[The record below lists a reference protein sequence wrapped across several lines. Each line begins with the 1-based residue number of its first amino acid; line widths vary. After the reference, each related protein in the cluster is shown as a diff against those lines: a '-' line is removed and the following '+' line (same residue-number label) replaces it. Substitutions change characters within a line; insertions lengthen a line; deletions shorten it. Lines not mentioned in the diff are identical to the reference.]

1 MAARTGD
8 KIGPRLAEL
17 VANYTLAAR
26 RHMAPYEAQVHQAA
40 QWANYSRA
48 GKEVA
53 DHWAP
58 FLRAAANPESGEIH
72 PDMAA
77 WLKEAASG
85 KHQLKSLGGILFGVA
100 SSSLGGAISNA
111 VAPIA
116 FAINRVSPN
125 LAPDP
130 GTLATLV
137 AARTLPKSDLSYWG
151 RGQGLQQ
158 AFLDDMLEAA
168 YATPGAADILDI
180 LNRGDITEG
189 EATLALERSGLRPEL
204 VGPVLASRFQLL
216 AGADIAL
223 AQLRGNIDQ
232 ANAERLAARQGI
244 TPEVLNLLTLNTG
257 EPPGIM
263 DMVSLWRRGKIS
275 RERLVRAILQSRVRN
290 EWVDAIEL
298 LAVDPPS
305 TEEVLQALVQG
316 EISPADAQRRYE
328 QAGGDPTYFATAYN
342 TRANSPAPGQLA
354 EMANRGI
361 IPWDGRGPAAT
372 SFSQGFIEG
381 RWKNK
386 WEPAFRRLA
395 VYLPPPREVATLAR
409 EGAVTEAQAERLWE
423 EHGLSAE
430 LAHTYWVSAH
440 FQRTGHVHELARS
453 EVTTLYFDQAI
464 TRAKAHAMLVQ
475 LRYTSEDADWILDI
489 TDQRRARAVHEAAI
503 KKIVA
508 RYTSYKIE
516 RTEASSALHKLDVPT
531 DQADQILLFAELER
545 EANLKTLTAA
555 EIESAWFYNL
565 IGPAEAIRRLE
576 QEGYT
581 PLDAWIKL
589 SIRAK
594 GPVPGVAKP

>member
-1 MAARTGD
+1 MADRLGE

-26 RHMAPYEAQVHQAA
+26 RHMAPYEAQVHQTA

-58 FLRAAANPESGEIH
+58 FLRAAANPESGDIH

-130 GTLATLV
+130 GTLAQL
-137 AARTLPKSDLSYWG
+137 AAAGTLPKSDLSYWG

-168 YATPGAADILDI
+168 YAVPGAADLLDM
-180 LNRGDITEG
+180 LNRGDVSEG
-189 EATLALERSGLRPEL
+189 TVRLALERTGLRREL
-204 VGPVLASRFQLL
+204 IGPVIASRFQLL

-223 AQLRGNIDQ
+223 ALLRGNIAQ
-232 ANAERLAARQGI
+232 GEAEQLAARQGI
-244 TPEVLNLLTLNTG
+244 TPQVLGLLTANTG
-257 EPPGIM
+257 EPPGII
-263 DMVSLWRRGKIS
+263 DMVGLWRRGKIT

-298 LAVDPPS
+298 LAVQPPT
-305 TEEVLQALVQG
+305 TEEALQALVQG
-316 EISPADAQRRYE
+316 ELTQAEAERRYAE
-328 QAGGDPTYFATAYN
+328 AGGDPTFFQTAYK

-361 IPWDGRGPAAT
+361 IPWDGRGPDAT
-372 SFSQGFIEG
+372 TFSQGFIEG

-386 WEPAFRRLA
+386 WEPAYRRLA
-395 VYLPPPREVATLAR
+395 IYLPPPREVATLAR

-423 EHGLSAE
+423 EHGLPAE

-440 FQRTGHVHELARS
+440 HQRTAAVHELARS
-453 EVTTLYFDQAI
+453 EITTLYFDQAI
-464 TRAKAHAMLVQ
+464 TRAQAMTMLEK
-475 LRYTSEDADWILDI
+475 LRYPPADASWILDI
-489 TDQRRARAVHEAAI
+489 ADLRRARAAHEAAV
-503 KKIVA
+503 KKVTA
-508 RYTSYKIE
+508 LYVSYKID
-516 RTEASSALHKLDVPT
+516 RTAVSTALHALDIPT
-531 DQADQILLFAELER
+531 GQADQIILFAELER

-555 EIESAWFYNL
+555 EIESAWFYN
-565 IGPAEAIRRLE
+565 IYTAQEALAKLREI
-576 QEGYT
+576 GYT
-581 PLDAWIKL
+581 PIDAWVKL

-594 GPVPGVAKP
+594 GPVPGVKKP

>member
-8 KIGPRLAEL
+8 KVGPRIAEL

-26 RHMAPYEAQVHQAA
+26 RHMAPYEASVHQTA
-40 QWANYSRA
+40 QWSNISRM

-58 FLRAAANPESGEIH
+58 MLRAAADPAEGDIH
-72 PDMAA
+72 PMMQA
-77 WLKEAASG
+77 WLKETASG

-130 GTLATLV
+130 GTLAQLV

-168 YATPGAADILDI
+168 YSIPGAADLLDM
-180 LNRGDITEG
+180 LNRGDISEG
-189 EATLALERSGLRPEL
+189 EVRLALERTGLRPEL
-204 VGPVLASRFQLL
+204 IGPVIASRFQLL

-223 AQLRGNIDQ
+223 ALLRGNVDQ
-232 ANAERLAARQGI
+232 AQADRLAARQGI
-244 TPEVLNLLTLNTG
+244 TPEVLGLLTANTG
-257 EPPGIM
+257 EPPGII
-263 DMVSLWRRGKIS
+263 DMVGLWRRGKIS

-298 LAVDPPS
+298 LAVQPPT

-316 EISPADAQRRYE
+316 EVSLPEAERRFAE
-328 QAGGDPTYFATAYN
+328 AGGDPAWFTPAYQ
-342 TRANSPAPGQLA
+342 TRANAPSPEQAA
-354 EMANRGI
+354 AMANRGI
-361 IPWDGRGPAAT
+361 IPWDGRGGNVV
-372 SFSQGFIEG
+372 SFAQAFAEG

-386 WEPAFRRLA
+386 YHDAFRRLA
-395 VYLPPPREVATLAR
+395 VYLPPPREVATLSR

-423 EHGLSAE
+423 EHGLSPE

-440 FQRTGHVHELARS
+440 FQRTSTVHELARS
-453 EVTTLYFDQAI
+453 EIVALYFDQAI
-464 TRAKAHAMLVQ
+464 TRTQALAMLEKQ
-475 LRYTSEDADWILDI
+475 RWPPADAEWILDI
-489 TDQRRARAVHEAAI
+489 ADLRRARAAHEAAV
-503 KKIVA
+503 KKVTA
-508 RYTSYKIE
+508 LYVNYKID
-516 RTEASSALHKLDVPT
+516 RPAAASALHALDVPQA
-531 DQADQILLFAELER
+531 QADQIILFAELER
-545 EANLKTLTAA
+545 AANLKTLTPA

-565 IGPAEAIRRLE
+565 VTTQEALRMLE
-576 QEGYT
+576 NDGYT

-594 GPVPGVAKP
+594 GPVPGAKKP

>member
-8 KIGPRLAEL
+8 KVGPRIAEL

-26 RHMAPYEAQVHQAA
+26 RHMAPYEARVHQEA

-58 FLRAAANPESGEIH
+58 MLRAAASPEDGQIH

-130 GTLATLV
+130 GTLAQLV
-137 AARTLPKSDLSYWG
+137 AAGTLPKSDLSYWG

-168 YATPGAADILDI
+168 YAVPGAADLLDM
-180 LNRGDITEG
+180 LNRGDVNEG
-189 EATLALERSGLRPEL
+189 TVRLALERTGLRREL
-204 VGPVLASRFQLL
+204 IGPVIASRFQLL

-223 AQLRGNIDQ
+223 ALLRGNIDQ
-232 ANAERLAARQGI
+232 AAAQQLASKQGI
-244 TPEVLNLLTLNTG
+244 TPEVLRLLVENTG
-257 EPPGIM
+257 EPPGII
-263 DMVSLWRRGKIS
+263 DMVGLWRRGKIS

-298 LAVDPPS
+298 LAVEPPT
-305 TEEVLQALVQG
+305 TEEALQALVQG
-316 EISPADAQRRYE
+316 ELTQAEAARRYAE
-328 QAGGDPTYFATAYN
+328 AGGDPTFFETAFK

-361 IPWDGRGPAAT
+361 IPWDGRGPDAT
-372 SFSQGFIEG
+372 TFSQGFIEG

-386 WEPAFRRLA
+386 WEPAFRKLA

-423 EHGLSAE
+423 EHGLSPE
-430 LAHTYWVSAH
+430 LAHTYWRSAH
-440 FQRTGHVHELARS
+440 FQRTSAVHELARS
-453 EVTTLYFDQAI
+453 EIVKLYFDQAI
-464 TRAKAHAMLVQ
+464 DRRQALAMLEK
-475 LRYTSEDADWILDI
+475 LRYPPADANWILDI
-489 TDQRRARAVHEAAI
+489 ADLQRARAAHEAAV
-503 KKIVA
+503 KKIEQLYVNHKLTREA
-508 RYTSYKIE
+508 
-516 RTEASSALHKLDVPT
+516 ASSGLHALDIPT
-531 DQADQILLFAELER
+531 GQVDQILLFAELER
-545 EANLKTLTAA
+545 AANLKTLTAA

-565 IGPAEAIRRLE
+565 IGPGEAIKMLE
-576 QEGYT
+576 NIGYT

-594 GPVPGVAKP
+594 GPVPGVRKP

>member
-8 KIGPRLAEL
+8 KVGPRIADL

-26 RHMAPYEAQVHQAA
+26 RHMAPYEAQVHQTAN
-40 QWANYSRA
+40 WANISRM

-58 FLRAAANPESGEIH
+58 MLRAAAAVPDDAMH
-72 PDMAA
+72 PLMRQF
-77 WLKEAASG
+77 LLEAASG
-85 KHQLKSLGGILFGVA
+85 KHQLKSLGGILFGGI
-100 SSSLGGAISNA
+100 SSALGGAINNA
-111 VAPIA
+111 IAPLAYETIRL
-116 FAINRVSPN
+116 NPQ

-130 GTLATLV
+130 GTLAQLR
-137 AARTLPKSDLSYWG
+137 AARTINDDDLSWWG
-151 RGQGLQQ
+151 RAGGLNN
-158 AFLDDMLEAA
+158 ALLRAMLDAA
-168 YATPGAADILDI
+168 YAVPGASDVLDI
-180 LNRGDITEG
+180 LNRGDITEA
-189 EATLALERSGLRPEL
+189 EATLVLQRSGLRPEL
-204 VGPVLASRFQLL
+204 VRPVLASRFQLL

-223 AQLRGNIDQ
+223 ALLRGNIDKAHADQ
-232 ANAERLAARQGI
+232 LAAKQGI
-244 TPEVLNLLTLNTG
+244 TPDVLNLLTLNTG

-275 RERLVRAILQSRVRN
+275 RDRLVRAILQSRVRD

-298 LAVDPPS
+298 LAVQPPT
-305 TEEVLQALVQG
+305 TEEALQALVQG
-316 EISPADAQRRYE
+316 ELTQPEAQRRYAE
-328 QAGGDPTYFATAYN
+328 AGGDPTFFETAYK

-361 IPWDGRGPAAT
+361 IPWDGRGPDVT
-372 SFSQGFIEG
+372 TFSQGFVEG

-395 VYLPPPREVATLAR
+395 IYLPPPREVATLAR

-423 EHGLSAE
+423 EHGLSPE

-440 FQRTGHVHELARS
+440 FQRTSHVHELART

-464 TRAKAHAMLVQ
+464 DHKQALAMLAK
-475 LRYTSEDADWILDI
+475 LRYPPADAEWILDI
-489 TDQRRARAVHEAAI
+489 TDLRRARAVHEAAI

-508 RYTSYKIE
+508 RYTSYKID
-516 RTEASSALHKLDVPT
+516 RTEASTALHQLDVPT
-531 DQADQILLFAELER
+531 AQTDQIILFAELER

-555 EIESAWFYNL
+555 EIESAWFYSL
-565 IGPAEAIRRLE
+565 VTTKEALKMLE
-576 QEGYT
+576 NDGYT

-594 GPVPGVAKP
+594 GPVPGVRRP